1 MSTQRLL
8 TATESAGFMLRHPIT
23 AEQIAKTKLAIET
36 GVYDWTQTL
45 PSWFFAMIPPWGMQ
59 VADSTYGNVTV
70 YFGTDGTL
78 YLSGWTADN
87 ADINKPAYIPPPVK
101 CKDGTDPIFG
111 ICPSDFSLTPILI
124 ALGLVAALAFL
135 PKRWTR

>member
-1 MSTQRLL
+1 MAIQRLL
-8 TATESAGFMLRHPIT
+8 TATESASFYLRHPII

-45 PSWFFAMIPPWGMQ
+45 PQWFFEMIPPWGTQ
-59 VADSTYGNVTV
+59 VADSSYGNVTV

-78 YLSGWTADN
+78 YLSGWTAEN
-87 ADINKPAYIPPPVK
+87 ADINKPAYTPPPVK
-101 CKDGTDPIFG
+101 CKDGSDPILG